1 MIKNDETKTL
11 RASKVFDI
19 RFSEVDS
26 MNVVWHGSYPL
37 YFEDARE
44 EFGRKYKL
52 EYLRIAEFGYY
63 APLVDLEFHYRRP
76 LTYQMQPRIDI
87 IYRLTEAAEII
98 FDYEIRDKATQE
110 VMATGHSVQVF
121 MDLNYELVWTNP
133 DFYEAWKK
141 QWLKD

>member
-1 MIKNDETKTL
+1 METNVLK
-11 RASKVFDI
+11 ASKVFDV

-26 MNVVWHGSYPL
+26 MNVVWHGAYPL

-76 LTYQMQPRIDI
+76 LTYKMRPRIDI
-87 IYRLTEAAEII
+87 TFHPTEAAKIV
-98 FDYEIRDKATQE
+98 FDYEIHEGADDEIA
-110 VMATGHSVQVF
+110 ATGRSVQVF
-121 MDLNYELVWTNP
+121 MDKDYRLVWTTP
-133 DFYEAWKK
+133 QFFLEWKRM
-141 QWLKD
+141 WHLI